1 MESTAFRSKTV
12 FFAPLWT
19 DDFHAFVSA
28 IQKDSRYDTLDKRH
42 TPQYLLPYITRI
54 YRDDSLFMEFELS
67 EDHFPDLCMFS
78 TRFPEGG
85 EARLQCIRLACF
97 STGCVFMEFHVEYQN
112 LSPDHISDFSFR
124 FKNANGADRN
134 FPEKVKMKDAISSL
148 IPEAAG
154 VCAFNASSQIKN
166 ECRMFHQILAEPLPE
181 ETLTRYL
188 VHLRRGYHKEF
199 PVPRIG
205 EEFDMIFEPY
215 DYDHWAGSQEGLVNI
230 FQLTEN
236 EATNSFL
243 TKYKPVH
250 LAVDYRFMYLVLL
263 NQRFSAIAY
272 LEKIPLLRSCSRKD
286 RERIHFMTSVL
297 KTTFSFSVVSD
308 DQLYQTIY
316 TRMYAILGID
326 RLLADIRD
334 NEEQIEILQNHE
346 LLHTEKMTS
355 AFLLGLSLLSLFS
368 VLVDAAGYF
377 DRIPILQSVSTVLS
391 AVCLAS
397 IIVFYVIW
405 WFLYQKR

>member
-1 MESTAFRSKTV
+1 
-12 FFAPLWT
+12 
-19 DDFHAFVSA
+19 
-28 IQKDSRYDTLDKRH
+28 
-42 TPQYLLPYITRI
+42 
-54 YRDDSLFMEFELS
+54 
-67 EDHFPDLCMFS
+67 
-78 TRFPEGG
+78 
-85 EARLQCIRLACF
+85 
-97 STGCVFMEFHVEYQN
+97 
-112 LSPDHISDFSFR
+112 
-124 FKNANGADRN
+124 
-134 FPEKVKMKDAISSL
+134 
-148 IPEAAG
+148 
-154 VCAFNASSQIKN
+154 
-166 ECRMFHQILAEPLPE
+166 
-181 ETLTRYL
+181 
-188 VHLRRGYHKEF
+188 
-199 PVPRIG
+199 
-205 EEFDMIFEPY
+205 MIFEPY